1 MRRGFT
7 LIETIMGLFLLG
19 LITVIVLPLVNG
31 NLDNLF
37 KQRVKA
43 QMVYTGEMVVEMLKA
58 YDEETS
64 NPLFIYDVEIGQ
76 IIDKFKG
83 NNYIEI
89 NLDKEDYEF
98 PIKIIKEDKS
108 DLLWTTRVIVYSKGG
123 GKLDNVE
130 FKAYLQKK

>member
-43 QMVYTGEMVVEMLKA
+43 QMAYTGEMVVEMLKA

>member
-1 MRRGFT
+1 M
-7 LIETIMGLFLLG
+7 
-19 LITVIVLPLVNG
+19 
-31 NLDNLF
+31 
-37 KQRVKA
+37 
-43 QMVYTGEMVVEMLKA
+43 
-58 YDEETS
+58 
-64 NPLFIYDVEIGQ
+64 EIGQ